1 MGATITRGD
10 VGHYNFALP
19 FMLVDISNGIVIMSK
34 PIPSDIADNKN
45 IVITETPIPGLD
57 FSPINQSGQGNRK
70 ISFTLPIIKRNN
82 TIGNTLQLKQFENLR
97 QKAFGLAS
105 IFLRQGQFTPG
116 PKVLFNWGIGSIP
129 LIWYVSKC
137 DFNHKAEFVN
147 QLGNPQW
154 TDVSLELILDEE
166 NPLNIGEGIFRK
178 LSSMLGTALG
188 FADAFQP
195 DKRTY

>member
-1 MGATITRGD
+1 MGATITKGD
-10 VGHYNFALP
+10 VSHYNFVFP
-19 FMLVDISNGIVIMSK
+19 FFIFDLSNGIMIMSR
-34 PIPSDIADNKN
+34 PNPSDISDNKS
-45 IVITETPIPGLD
+45 IVITETPIPGLN
-57 FSPINQSGQGNRK
+57 FAPINQSGQGNRK
-70 ISFTLPIIKRNN
+70 ISFTLPVIKRNN
-82 TIGNTLQLKQFENLR
+82 TIGNTFQLKQFDNLR

-129 LIWYVSKC
+129 LIWYVSKV

-147 QLGNPQW
+147 QLGNPCW

-166 NPLNIGEGIFRK
+166 NPLNAGEEIYRK
-178 LSSMLGTALG
+178 LTSLAGTILNV
-188 FADAFQP
+188 ADQFQP